1 MKKIFC
7 GLLLALIVLTGC
19 SSKGSTTSAGKN
31 DMFYTAGE
39 GMMAFDTDN
48 FEDEMKIESPN
59 EARSETSSD
68 TVSKI
73 IVNGNMSLETL
84 ELDKTLES
92 LKGNIKKF
100 NGYVQSSDSGKNYNG
115 RRYYSAT
122 IRIPADKYQEFIA
135 SLGENGNIVTYS
147 ESISDIT
154 TSYYDVQARI
164 DNLIAERER
173 VTEFYKKAETI
184 EELMQIEQRLTDI
197 QYEIDAKSVQIR
209 NWDTLV
215 SYSTLYINI
224 SETTV
229 FTETKT
235 SFGERIAESFRN
247 GWVVFTEGVQ
257 DLAVWLVGPALWS
270 LITLALFCWL
280 IVFVAKKLSARAK
293 AKKLNKTA
301 TPSENIIEDEK
312 KKEEVNKDKKTM

>member
-7 GLLLALIVLTGC
+7 GLLLTLIVLTGC
-19 SSKGSTTSAGKN
+19 SSKSSSTSAAKN

-39 GMMAFDTDN
+39 GMMAYDAD

-59 EARSETSSD
+59 EARSESSTD

-84 ELDKTLES
+84 ELDKTLEA

-215 SYSTLYINI
+215 SYSTLNISI

-235 SFGERIAESFRN
+235 SFGERIVESFRN
-247 GWVVFTEGVQ
+247 GWVVFTEGLQ

-270 LITLALFCWL
+270 LITLALFCCL

-293 AKKLNKTA
+293 AKKLNKT
-301 TPSENIIEDEK
+301 TTSSDNVIEDEK
-312 KKEEVNKDKKTM
+312 KGEEVSKDKKTM